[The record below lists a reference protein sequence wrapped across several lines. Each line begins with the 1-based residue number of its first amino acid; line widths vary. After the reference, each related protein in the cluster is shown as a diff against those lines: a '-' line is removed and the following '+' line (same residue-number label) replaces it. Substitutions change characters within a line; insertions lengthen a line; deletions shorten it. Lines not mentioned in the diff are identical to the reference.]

1 MTMENN
7 EEENTNQAAEPAAAE
22 ETVPAEDAPDTA
34 DATDTA
40 EAASSGEA
48 AATDGS
54 AAESAAAE
62 PADAESTAEESAA
75 KEPADDNPADGEPV
89 DAKPADETPAEA
101 PKEPD
106 WKEMYARTMADF
118 DNFRKRTARDREEL
132 FKSAAT
138 DILKDLLPTVDNLA
152 LALDKATD
160 KEDPFVKG
168 VQLVYDG
175 LVKML
180 SDHGAVP
187 VDSLGEPL
195 DTNFHEAIA
204 TLPSPEVPEGHVMT
218 EVKRGW
224 LLNGKVLRAAQVVVS
239 AGKGE

>member
-1 MTMENN
+1 MEKN
-7 EEENTNQAAEPAAAE
+7 EQENTNPTTEQAAAE
-22 ETVPAEDAPDTA
+22 TATPAPEQ
-34 DATDTA
+34 
-40 EAASSGEA
+40 EAASAPEQDVTPASEQDAPQENDVQASGESPDEAADPADNAAREEEKTDGEA
-48 AATDGS
+48 AA
-54 AAESAAAE
+54 
-62 PADAESTAEESAA
+62 P
-75 KEPADDNPADGEPV
+75 
-89 DAKPADETPAEA
+89 DETAAPEA
-101 PKEPD
+101 PAAPD

-152 LALDKATD
+152 LALDKAAD

-168 VQLVYDG
+168 IQLVYDG

-180 SDHGAVP
+180 ADHGAVP
-187 VDSLGEPL
+187 VDSLGEAL

>member
-1 MTMENN
+1 MDKKDQQKKEEKDRIEADAAPEKGTMEADASAADEASADETASEGANPEAVKPEN
-7 EEENTNQAAEPAAAE
+7 ENPEEAKAEASAEEGAAE
-22 ETVPAEDAPDTA
+22 EPE
-34 DATDTA
+34 
-40 EAASSGEA
+40 
-48 AATDGS
+48 
-54 AAESAAAE
+54 
-62 PADAESTAEESAA
+62 
-75 KEPADDNPADGEPV
+75 
-89 DAKPADETPAEA
+89 KPQA
-101 PKEPD
+101 PD

-118 DNFRKRTARDREEL
+118 DNYRKRMARDREEL
-132 FKSAAT
+132 FKSAAV
-138 DILKDLLPTVDNLA
+138 DVLKDVLPTVDNLA
-152 LALDKATD
+152 RALGEAVDKD
-160 KEDPFVKG
+160 DPFVKG

-180 SDHGAVP
+180 ADHGATP
-187 VDSLGEPL
+187 IDSVGEPL

>member
-1 MTMENN
+1 MTMEKN
-7 EEENTNQAAEPAAAE
+7 EEEDTNQAAEPAAAE

-54 AAESAAAE
+54 AAESADAE
-62 PADAESTAEESAA
+62 PAGAESAAKESAA

-89 DAKPADETPAEA
+89 DAKSADETPAEA

-152 LALDKATD
+152 LALDKAAD

-180 SDHGAVP
+180 ADHGAVP

>member
-1 MTMENN
+1 METN
-7 EEENTNQAAEPAAAE
+7 EQENTNPTTEQDAAETATPAPEQDAPAENDAAASGE
-22 ETVPAEDAPDTA
+22 SPDETADTA
-34 DATDTA
+34 QNAA
-40 EAASSGEA
+40 GEEAANGES
-48 AATDGS
+48 D
-54 AAESAAAE
+54 
-62 PADAESTAEESAA
+62 
-75 KEPADDNPADGEPV
+75 V
-89 DAKPADETPAEA
+89 AEA
-101 PKEPD
+101 PAAPTEPD
-106 WKEMYARTMADF
+106 WKGMYARTMADF

-132 FKSAAT
+132 FKSAAA

-152 LALDKATD
+152 LALDKAAD

-180 SDHGAVP
+180 ADHGAVP

>member
-1 MTMENN
+1 METN
-7 EEENTNQAAEPAAAE
+7 EQENANPTTEQSAAERTTPTPERDATPTPERDATPAPEQDAAPAPE
-22 ETVPAEDAPDTA
+22 QDAAPENDAKVSGETPDE
-34 DATDTA
+34 ATDTA
-40 EAASSGEA
+40 EVPPAA
-48 AATDGS
+48 
-54 AAESAAAE
+54 
-62 PADAESTAEESAA
+62 
-75 KEPADDNPADGEPV
+75 PV
-89 DAKPADETPAEA
+89 
-101 PKEPD
+101 EPD
-106 WKEMYARTMADF
+106 WKGMYARTMADF
-118 DNFRKRTARDREEL
+118 DNFRKRMARDREEL

-152 LALDKATD
+152 LALDKAAD

-180 SDHGAVP
+180 ADHGAVP

-224 LLNGKVLRAAQVVVS
+224 LLNGKVLRVAQVVVS
-239 AGKGE
+239 SGKGE

>member
-1 MTMENN
+1 MEKN
-7 EEENTNQAAEPAAAE
+7 EQENTNPTTEQAAAE
-22 ETVPAEDAPDTA
+22 ATAAKAAATAPEQDASPENDAAASGESSDETADPAENAA
-34 DATDTA
+34 GA
-40 EAASSGEA
+40 EAANG
-48 AATDGS
+48 
-54 AAESAAAE
+54 ESAAAE
-62 PADAESTAEESAA
+62 TSAA
-75 KEPADDNPADGEPV
+75 P
-89 DAKPADETPAEA
+89 T
-101 PKEPD
+101 EPD

-152 LALDKATD
+152 LALDKAAD

-180 SDHGAVP
+180 ADHGAVP

>member
-1 MTMENN
+1 MDNQEQ
-7 EEENTNQAAEPAAAE
+7 EEKKDVPAA
-22 ETVPAEDAPDTA
+22 D
-34 DATDTA
+34 
-40 EAASSGEA
+40 
-48 AATDGS
+48 
-54 AAESAAAE
+54 AAAE
-62 PADAESTAEESAA
+62 PVAADTEAESENTDVKPDQAEADAKSEQAEA
-75 KEPADDNPADGEPV
+75 
-89 DAKPADETPAEA
+89 DAKPEQAEA
-101 PKEPD
+101 DAAEPEAAEEAQAEPD
-106 WKEMYARTMADF
+106 WKAMYARTMADF

-132 FKSAAT
+132 FKSAAG
-138 DILKDLLPTVDNLA
+138 DVLKDLLPTVDNLA
-152 LALDKATD
+152 LALDKAAD

-180 SDHGAVP
+180 ADHGAVP

-204 TLPSPEVPEGHVMT
+204 TLPSPDIPEGHVMT

>member
-1 MTMENN
+1 METN
-7 EEENTNQAAEPAAAE
+7 EQENTNPTTEQSVAERTTSTPEQEAAPAPEQEAAPAPEQDATPENDTQVSGESPDEAADAAEVPPAA
-22 ETVPAEDAPDTA
+22 PA
-34 DATDTA
+34 
-40 EAASSGEA
+40 
-48 AATDGS
+48 
-54 AAESAAAE
+54 
-62 PADAESTAEESAA
+62 
-75 KEPADDNPADGEPV
+75 
-89 DAKPADETPAEA
+89 
-101 PKEPD
+101 EPD
-106 WKEMYARTMADF
+106 WKGMYARTMADF

-180 SDHGAVP
+180 ADHGAVP

-224 LLNGKVLRAAQVVVS
+224 LLNGKVLRVAQVVVS

>member
-1 MTMENN
+1 MDNQEQ
-7 EEENTNQAAEPAAAE
+7 EEKKDVPAA
-22 ETVPAEDAPDTA
+22 D
-34 DATDTA
+34 
-40 EAASSGEA
+40 
-48 AATDGS
+48 
-54 AAESAAAE
+54 AAAE
-62 PADAESTAEESAA
+62 PVAADTEAESENTDVKPDQAEADAKSEQAEA
-75 KEPADDNPADGEPV
+75 
-89 DAKPADETPAEA
+89 DAKPEQAEA
-101 PKEPD
+101 DAAEPEAAEEAQAEPD
-106 WKEMYARTMADF
+106 WKAMCARTMADF

-132 FKSAAT
+132 FKSAAG
-138 DILKDLLPTVDNLA
+138 DVLKDLLPTVDNLA
-152 LALDKATD
+152 LALDKAAD

-180 SDHGAVP
+180 ADHGAVP

-204 TLPSPEVPEGHVMT
+204 TLPSPDIPEGHVMT

>member
-1 MTMENN
+1 MDNQEQ
-7 EEENTNQAAEPAAAE
+7 EEKKDVPAA
-22 ETVPAEDAPDTA
+22 D
-34 DATDTA
+34 
-40 EAASSGEA
+40 
-48 AATDGS
+48 
-54 AAESAAAE
+54 AAAE
-62 PADAESTAEESAA
+62 PVTADTEAESENTDVKPDQAEADAKSEQAEA
-75 KEPADDNPADGEPV
+75 
-89 DAKPADETPAEA
+89 DAKPEQAEA
-101 PKEPD
+101 DAAEPEAAEEAQAEPD
-106 WKEMYARTMADF
+106 WKAMCARTMADF

-132 FKSAAT
+132 FKSAAG
-138 DILKDLLPTVDNLA
+138 DVLKDLLPTVDNLA
-152 LALDKATD
+152 LALDKAAD

-180 SDHGAVP
+180 ADHGAVP

-204 TLPSPEVPEGHVMT
+204 TLPSPDIPEGHVMT

>member
-1 MTMENN
+1 METN
-7 EEENTNQAAEPAAAE
+7 EQENTNTATEQDAAEATAA
-22 ETVPAEDAPDTA
+22 T
-34 DATDTA
+34 
-40 EAASSGEA
+40 A
-48 AATDGS
+48 AATAPEQD
-54 AAESAAAE
+54 ATPENDAAASG
-62 PADAESTAEESAA
+62 ES
-75 KEPADDNPADGEPV
+75 P
-89 DAKPADETPAEA
+89 DETAAPEA
-101 PKEPD
+101 PAASAEPD

-152 LALDKATD
+152 LALDKAAD

-180 SDHGAVP
+180 ADHGAVP

>member
-1 MTMENN
+1 MDNQEQ
-7 EEENTNQAAEPAAAE
+7 EEKKDVPAADAATETVAADTEAESENTDVKPEQVDADAKPEQADADAKPEPAGADAAEPVE
-22 ETVPAEDAPDTA
+22 ETQA
-34 DATDTA
+34 
-40 EAASSGEA
+40 
-48 AATDGS
+48 
-54 AAESAAAE
+54 
-62 PADAESTAEESAA
+62 
-75 KEPADDNPADGEPV
+75 
-89 DAKPADETPAEA
+89 
-101 PKEPD
+101 EPD
-106 WKEMYARTMADF
+106 WKAMYARTMADF

-132 FKSAAT
+132 FKSAAG
-138 DILKDLLPTVDNLA
+138 DVLKDLLPTVDNLA
-152 LALDKATD
+152 LALDKASD

-180 SDHGAVP
+180 ADHGAVP

-204 TLPSPEVPEGHVMT
+204 TLPSPDIPEGHVMT

>member
-1 MTMENN
+1 METK
-7 EEENTNQAAEPAAAE
+7 EQENTSPTTEHDAAEATAAKAAATASE
-22 ETVPAEDAPDTA
+22 QEAPPENDAAASGESPDETA
-34 DATDTA
+34 DTA
-40 EAASSGEA
+40 ENAAGEEA
-48 AATDGS
+48 ANG
-54 AAESAAAE
+54 ES
-62 PADAESTAEESAA
+62 D
-75 KEPADDNPADGEPV
+75 V
-89 DAKPADETPAEA
+89 AEA
-101 PKEPD
+101 PTAPTEPD
-106 WKEMYARTMADF
+106 WKGMYARTMADF

-132 FKSAAT
+132 FKSAAA

-152 LALDKATD
+152 LALDKAAD

-180 SDHGAVP
+180 ADHGAVP

>member
-1 MTMENN
+1 METN
-7 EEENTNQAAEPAAAE
+7 EQENTNPTTEQDAAETATPAPEQEAASAPEQDAPAENDAAASGE
-22 ETVPAEDAPDTA
+22 SPDETA
-34 DATDTA
+34 DTA
-40 EAASSGEA
+40 ENAAGEEA
-48 AATDGS
+48 ANG
-54 AAESAAAE
+54 ES
-62 PADAESTAEESAA
+62 D
-75 KEPADDNPADGEPV
+75 V
-89 DAKPADETPAEA
+89 AEA
-101 PKEPD
+101 PAAPTEPD

-132 FKSAAT
+132 FKSAAA
-138 DILKDLLPTVDNLA
+138 DILKNLLPTVDNLA
-152 LALDKATD
+152 LALDKAAD

-180 SDHGAVP
+180 ADHGAVP

>member
-1 MTMENN
+1 MDNQEQ
-7 EEENTNQAAEPAAAE
+7 EEKKDVPAA
-22 ETVPAEDAPDTA
+22 D
-34 DATDTA
+34 
-40 EAASSGEA
+40 
-48 AATDGS
+48 
-54 AAESAAAE
+54 AAAE
-62 PADAESTAEESAA
+62 PVAADTEAESENTDVKPDQAEADAKSEQAEA
-75 KEPADDNPADGEPV
+75 
-89 DAKPADETPAEA
+89 DAKPEQAGADAAEPEA
-101 PKEPD
+101 AEKAQAEPD
-106 WKEMYARTMADF
+106 WKAMCARTMADF

-132 FKSAAT
+132 FKSAAG
-138 DILKDLLPTVDNLA
+138 DVLKDLLPTVDNLA
-152 LALDKATD
+152 LALDKAAD

-180 SDHGAVP
+180 ADHGAVP

-204 TLPSPEVPEGHVMT
+204 TLPSPDIPEGHVMT

>member
-1 MTMENN
+1 METN
-7 EEENTNQAAEPAAAE
+7 EQENTQPTTEPAAAE
-22 ETVPAEDAPDTA
+22 MATPASEQDATPVPEQEAPPENDASASDKSPD
-34 DATDTA
+34 DATDAADKSTGAEEKPEDETA
-40 EAASSGEA
+40 AAENAVGEEAANSEA
-48 AATDGS
+48 AA
-54 AAESAAAE
+54 A
-62 PADAESTAEESAA
+62 PA
-75 KEPADDNPADGEPV
+75 
-89 DAKPADETPAEA
+89 
-101 PKEPD
+101 EPD
-106 WKEMYARTMADF
+106 WKGMYARTMADF

-132 FKSAAT
+132 FKSAAA

-180 SDHGAVP
+180 ADHGAVP